1 MYRTD
6 KQFMTNPATA
16 PSRIYIGGIPKTVV
30 AADLEEKFKVHGKIL
45 GLVLQMGFAFI
56 QFENESQSHAA
67 IQNENNTML
76 HGRKICVR
84 QALDKTQKGANNMNK
99 QMPNR
104 RQGPPQHYNEGPYMP
119 PPPHQFQIHPLP
131 HQQGP
136 RPHQQQG
143 PPPHQQQ
150 GPPPH
155 QQQGPPPHQQQ
166 GPPPHQQQQFQKPP
180 EEAPKPTPKP
190 EPEKEQEQ
198 VPAAPLPNQPPPNMG
213 PQKPPMVQEE
223 PPKKEAPI
231 ERRGR
236 KRRMRSRE
244 RFSSDMYRE
253 DGYYPSGK
261 YSNRPPVIDQ
271 PDRND
276 CEIIVV
282 SKQLTKY
289 AEYIEQRLKALGL
302 IVDLLFP
309 NEDVP
314 IGRVLANIS
323 SRGCLYAILVMPQNE
338 EHRSLTL
345 NILHG
350 NPQEHRNMPIEDA
363 LVLMTRNFDAYMRG
377 DKTASE
383 PTPGAIKSVSDRHPT
398 AMQLLLNLLA
408 ENRQLTTVQYDRLM
422 KYLQERREIQ
432 HQHEVSEGVDQDSQE
447 SNSKQAELQ
456 SRIMNILNKAS
467 TEIQPPAQEPTPSND
482 VAPPLLKDPS
492 VQKALDSLLGGE
504 MFKNIG
510 VV

>member
-16 PSRIYIGGIPKTVV
+16 PSRVYIGGLPKTIV
-30 AADLEEKFKVHGKIL
+30 AADLEEKFKMHGKIL

-56 QFENESQSHAA
+56 QFENESQAQAA
-67 IQNENNTML
+67 IQNENNTVL

-84 QALDKTQKGANNMNK
+84 QALDKSQKGANNMNK
-99 QMPNR
+99 QIQNR
-104 RQGPPQHYNEGPYMP
+104 RP
-119 PPPHQFQIHPLP
+119 
-131 HQQGP
+131 
-136 RPHQQQG
+136 G
-143 PPPHQQQ
+143 PPPHYNE
-150 GPPPH
+150 PPH
-155 QQQGPPPHQQQ
+155 MPPQ
-166 GPPPHQQQQFQKPP
+166 QQQQFQNHPP
-180 EEAPKPTPKP
+180 PPQQQPTEEPPKPAPKP
-190 EPEKEQEQ
+190 EPEEQ
-198 VPAAPLPNQPPPNMG
+198 APPP
-213 PQKPPMVQEE
+213 KEE
-223 PPKKEAPI
+223 PPKKEAP
-231 ERRGR
+231 RGR
-236 KRRMRSRE
+236 KRRMQSRE
-244 RFSSDMYRE
+244 RFQPDIYRE
-253 DGYYPSGK
+253 DGYYPPGK
-261 YSNRPPVIDQ
+261 YPNRPPVVDQ

-282 SKQLTKY
+282 SKPLTKY
-289 AEYIEQRLKALGL
+289 AEYIEQRLKGLGL

-383 PTPGAIKSVSDRHPT
+383 PTPGAIKNVSDRHPT
-398 AMQLLLNLLA
+398 TMQLLLNLLA
-408 ENRQLTTVQYDRLM
+408 ENRQLTTAQYDRLV

-432 HQHEVSEGVDQDSQE
+432 HQHEISEGVDQESQE

-467 TEIQPPAQEPTPSND
+467 TETQPPPQEPTPSND